1 MISNYVI
8 IGLIIGIFIA
18 GLAMGSVV
26 SQSYSRPTVIQNSVV
41 PGPMGWIDPTLPHT
55 WMNSMMSNPDAMK
68 KWVNLMLQDPKFMNT
83 LMTSMMANPEFKQQ
97 YMGPWLMTQYG
108 GSMHNMMTSL
118 PPAQNATFYQH
129 MIIKTDKVSIV
140 SGAWQIN
147 TTESYHPTIIQVN
160 TGTSVTW
167 VNDDFVIHTVTDVG
181 GKFDSDLIQPGAGWK
196 YVFYNEGKYNYFC
209 TIHPWM
215 KGLVIVT

>member
-1 MISNYVI
+1 
-8 IGLIIGIFIA
+8 
-18 GLAMGSVV
+18 
-26 SQSYSRPTVIQNSVV
+26 
-41 PGPMGWIDPTLPHT
+41 
-55 WMNSMMSNPDAMK
+55 
-68 KWVNLMLQDPKFMNT
+68 LMLQDPKFMNT
-83 LMTSMMANPEFKQQ
+83 LMTQMMTNSNFRQQ
-97 YMGPWLMTQYG
+97 YMGPWMVSQSG

-160 TGTSVTW
+160 SGTTVSWT
-167 VNDDFVIHTVTDVG
+167 NDDTIIHTVTDID
-181 GKFDSDLIQPGAGWK
+181 GKFDSYLIQPGAGWSHT
-196 YVFYNEGKYNYFC
+196 FYDEGKYNYYC

-215 KGLVIVT
+215 KGLIIVG

>member
-1 MISNYVI
+1 MPSRYVI
-8 IGLIIGIFIA
+8 IGIVVGVFIA
-18 GLAMGSVV
+18 GLAVGNMI
-26 SQSYSRPTVIQNSVV
+26 SQSGNRSSMMQNTPI
-41 PGPMGWIDPTLPHT
+41 PGPMGWIDPSLPHT

-68 KWVNLMLQDPKFMNT
+68 NWVNLMLKDPQFMNT
-83 LMTSMMANPEFKQQ
+83 LMTNMMANPDFRQQ

-108 GSMHNMMTSL
+108 GSMHNVMTSL

-140 SGAWQIN
+140 NGAWQIN
-147 TTESYHPTIIQVN
+147 TTESYHPTIIQVT
-160 TGTSVTW
+160 TGTAVTW
-167 VNDDFVIHTVTDVG
+167 TNDDTIIHTVTDIG

-196 YVFYNEGKYNYFC
+196 YTFYDEGKYTYYC